1 MDAQHF
7 VGDCMA
13 LEARNKRALSIEQQ
27 FENLSDPLI
36 FLILLLRP
44 GKLNST
50 ATEASDYSLL
60 RKVLTPKSP
69 KVDILDIPLL

>member
-1 MDAQHF
+1 MPNVF
-7 VGDCMA
+7 GDCIEQ
-13 LEARNKRALSIEQQ
+13 EARNQRALSTEHQ
-27 FENLSDPLI
+27 FENLSGPLI

-50 ATEASDYSLL
+50 ANETSDYSLL

-69 KVDILDIPLL
+69 KVDTLDIPLL